1 MPVLA
6 ARRVLTAKKVKC
18 LMGIAA
24 CSIFCN
30 SINNKDGLSNKTLID
45 ACCIICNLT

>member
-18 LMGIAA
+18 LMGIATYL
-24 CSIFCN
+24 IDCN

-45 ACCIICNLT
+45 ASCIICNLI